1 MNQILFTENKKS
13 NNKQDINKIILVF
26 AVMIILFGLFLSGE
40 GVYAF
45 HKAKSSKA
53 KNKDTSNSETQIKLE
68 QLITGEIQVDVT
80 SQIAISELIYNWSND
95 AAQTISEDGETTF
108 QEIISPIA
116 GENILTV
123 KTIDVNGKEVTKRE
137 TFISTAD
144 GPKIAL
150 SLIGDNIKIAI
161 TSRANLSYITY
172 QWNNDNEERIDMLT
186 YEDKTKLDKEIK
198 IPKGTNT
205 LHVKAVDV
213 NNNNSEK
220 SQEIKGITKPK
231 SSPVIQGEYIYF
243 EVTSDEKIKQ
253 VDFIYN
259 NNYYVIKK
267 EVIDAAGDGKKISY
281 RLKLEEGMNYLK
293 IKTTT
298 ESGLSGEDMWKYEYK
313 K

>member
-1 MNQILFTENKKS
+1 MNQILFTQNKNKG
-13 NNKQDINKIILVF
+13 NKQDINKIVVVF
-26 AVMIILFGLFLSGE
+26 AIMIVLFGLILSGE
-40 GVYAF
+40 GVYGVY
-45 HKAKSSKA
+45 KSKPAKT
-53 KNKDTSNSETQIKLE
+53 KDTSNVETQIKLE
-68 QLITGEIQVDVT
+68 QLITGEIQVNVS
-80 SQIAISELIYNWSND
+80 SQIAISELIYNWNSD
-95 AAQTISEDGETTF
+95 VSKTISENGNTSI
-108 QEIISPIA
+108 QEVIPAMA

-123 KTIDVNGKEVTKRE
+123 KTIDVNGKEVTKQE

-144 GPKIAL
+144 GPKIEL
-150 SLIGDNIKIAI
+150 SLVGDNIKISV

-172 QWNNDNEERIDMLT
+172 KWNNDEEEKIEMIT
-186 YEDKTKLDKEIK
+186 YEDKTKIDKEIK

-205 LHVKAVDV
+205 LYVKAVDV

-231 SSPVIQGEYIYF
+231 SAPVIQGEYIYF
-243 EVTSDEKIKQ
+243 EVTADEKIKQ

-259 NNYYVIKK
+259 NNYFIIKK
-267 EVIDAAGDGKKISY
+267 DVIEASGDGKKISY

-298 ESGLSGEDMWKYEYK
+298 DSNLTSEDMWKYEYK

>member
-1 MNQILFTENKKS
+1 MNQILFAENKKNS
-13 NNKQDINKIILVF
+13 NKQDTNKIVLVF
-26 AVMIILFGLFLSGE
+26 AVLIILFGLILSGD

-45 HKAKSSKA
+45 LKSNSSKA
-53 KNKDTSNSETQIKLE
+53 ENKDTSNSETQIKLE
-68 QLITGEIQVDVT
+68 QLITGEIQVNVT
-80 SQIAISELIYNWSND
+80 SQIAISELIYNWNSD
-95 AAQTISEDGETTF
+95 AAKTISEDGKTSI
-108 QEIISPIA
+108 QEVISPMA

-150 SLIGDNIKIAI
+150 SLVGDSIKISI

-172 QWNNDNEERIDMLT
+172 HWNNDNEERIDMLT
-186 YEDKTKLDKEIK
+186 YEDKTKLDKELT

-205 LHVKAVDV
+205 LYVKAVDV

-253 VDFIYN
+253 IDFIFN
-259 NNYYVIKK
+259 NNYYIIKK
-267 EVIDAAGDGKKISY
+267 DVIDATGDGKKISY